1 MTVERLLHALADGR
15 THSGEELARAFG
27 VTRAAI
33 WKQVAK
39 LEDFGLIVE
48 AVPGAGYRLAQP
60 LDLLDAQALRAAL
73 EPTVAAQLKKLE
85 VFTKLDS
92 TNRRLLAAA
101 PSVGSLD
108 VCIAEFQT
116 QGRGRRGRR

>member
-39 LEDFGLIVE
+39 LEDFGLIV
-48 AVPGAGYRLAQP
+48 
-60 LDLLDAQALRAAL
+60 
-73 EPTVAAQLKKLE
+73 
-85 VFTKLDS
+85 
-92 TNRRLLAAA
+92 
-101 PSVGSLD
+101 
-108 VCIAEFQT
+108 
-116 QGRGRRGRR
+116 